1 MKLLNPLRRNRC
13 HLCRVDFFHSLSF
26 LLFSTIS
33 RYFSHFYLLLSLV
46 NNGCGSCGR
55 CFLFELY
62 GLFRRTGEYRTPK
75 PLFPSQVKW
84 ACAACNRRKIQ
95 CLLCLSHGLAVL
107 GATAQWLR
115 CIVHLCRSFLGFQV
129 LLLELHIALEIYVV
143 PFSNAKVV
151 GSFRMARLNM
161 FRRKVGA

>member
-13 HLCRVDFFHSLSF
+13 HLCCVDFFSYRHSF
-26 LLFSTIS
+26 HLLLHIEVFP
-33 RYFSHFYLLLSLV
+33 HFCLLLSLV
-46 NNGCGSCGR
+46 NTCSCSCGR

-62 GLFRRTGEYRTPK
+62 GLFRRTGEYRTIL

-84 ACAACNRRKIQ
+84 ACTACNRRMIQ
-95 CLLCLSHGLAVL
+95 CLLCRSCGLAVL
-107 GATAQWLR
+107 GATAPWLR

-161 FRRKVGA
+161 FRRTGA

>member
-13 HLCRVDFFHSLSF
+13 HLCCVDFFSYSLSF

-33 RYFSHFYLLLSLV
+33 RYFPHLYILLLPV
-46 NNGCGSCGR
+46 NSGCGSCGR

-115 CIVHLCRSFLGFQV
+115 CIVHLCRSFLGFHV
-129 LLLELHIALEIYVV
+129 LLLNYIL
-143 PFSNAKVV
+143 PWRFM
-151 GSFRMARLNM
+151 SFLLAMQR
-161 FRRKVGA
+161 

>member
-1 MKLLNPLRRNRC
+1 MKLLNPLRRNIC
-13 HLCRVDFFHSLSF
+13 HLCCVDFFHSLSF

-33 RYFSHFYLLLSLV
+33 RYFPHFCLLLSPV
-46 NNGCGSCGR
+46 NTCCCSCGR

-62 GLFRRTGEYRTPK
+62 GLFRRTGEYRTLV

-95 CLLCLSHGLAVL
+95 CSLCLSRGLAVL
-107 GATAQWLR
+107 GATAQCLC

-129 LLLELHIALEIYVV
+129 LLLELPIALAIL
-143 PFSNAKVV
+143 
-151 GSFRMARLNM
+151 SFLLAMQR
-161 FRRKVGA
+161 

>member
-1 MKLLNPLRRNRC
+1 MNN
-13 HLCRVDFFHSLSF
+13 LSF
-26 LLFSTIS
+26 CWNCWIRCVEIDVICVALIFFQFFLFCNSCNIEVFST
-33 RYFSHFYLLLSLV
+33 FCLLLSPV
-46 NNGCGSCGR
+46 NTCCCSCGR

-62 GLFRRTGEYRTPK
+62 GLFRQTDEYRTLV

-115 CIVHLCRSFLGFQV
+115 CIVHLCRSFLGFHV
-129 LLLELHIALEIYVV
+129 LLLNYIL
-143 PFSNAKVV
+143 PWRFM
-151 GSFRMARLNM
+151 SFLLAMQR
-161 FRRKVGA
+161 

>member
-1 MKLLNPLRRNRC
+1 M
-13 HLCRVDFFHSLSF
+13 
-26 LLFSTIS
+26 
-33 RYFSHFYLLLSLV
+33 YFPHFYTLLLPV
-46 NNGCGSCGR
+46 NSGCGNWVR

-62 GLFRRTGEYRTPK
+62 GLFRRTDEYHTLV

-84 ACAACNRRKIQ
+84 ACAACNRRKIS
-95 CLLCLSHGLAVL
+95 CLLCLSHGLALL

-129 LLLELHIALEIYVV
+129 LPLELHIALEIYVV

-151 GSFRMARLNM
+151 GSFRMARPKHVPAQSGCLKFLQPQEVVN
-161 FRRKVGA
+161 FSEVLLFTECRTALASTLKAL

>member
-1 MKLLNPLRRNRC
+1 M
-13 HLCRVDFFHSLSF
+13 
-26 LLFSTIS
+26 
-33 RYFSHFYLLLSLV
+33 YFPHFYTLLLPV
-46 NNGCGSCGR
+46 NSGCGNWVR

-62 GLFRRTGEYRTPK
+62 GLFRRTDEYHTLV

-84 ACAACNRRKIQ
+84 ACAACNRRKIS
-95 CLLCLSHGLAVL
+95 CLLCLSHGLALL

-129 LLLELHIALEIYVV
+129 LPLELHIALEIYVV

-161 FRRKVGA
+161 FRRKFCGSLAVHGMANCTCVNSESIVKETNLKTIC